1 MRWTIVSP
9 RADRDRRLRGV
20 PGLLVRQQ
28 RESQALARRPRSSC
42 FPSSPRRFR
51 AAAGSVGRVLK
62 CPRCRSRLLDT
73 QDMQRNTRFSY
84 SRCPHGHGR
93 FTTFFNFLREK
104 DFVRPLS
111 AAQLDELRQ
120 HVQTVNCSN
129 CGAPIDLAHASSC
142 GHCGSA
148 LSILDMQQAEK
159 VVEQLRRAVRAATGG
174 SGTPARAGTSAARDR
189 RDVRRNARHDLA
201 VERCVVDRPGRSRI
215 ERGRAVA
222 EEMNVRKPEGF
233 RLPTSGSLNVG
244 SRRPSGLRVYCRNW
258 ASCARVRRHCD
269 PIFLPFK
276 SPASRLAM
284 TSASLTFSS
293 FAASAGVSTSAGPGS
308 T

>member
-1 MRWTIVSP
+1 MNCPSCTSEMTVHALGDRLAARIEIDACEACQAFWFDSSESP
-9 RADRDRRLRGV
+9 RLSPASTLK
-20 PGLLVRQQ
+20 LFSLIA
-28 RESQALARRPRSSC
+28 ETL
-42 FPSSPRRFR
+42 PRRS
-51 AAAGSVGRVLK
+51 GSVARVLK

-159 VVEQLRRAVRAATGG
+159 VVEQLRRAAEPQPGG
-174 SGTPARAGTSAARDR
+174 SGAPARAGTSAA
-189 RDVRRNARHDLA
+189 
-201 VERCVVDRPGRSRI
+201 
-215 ERGRAVA
+215 
-222 EEMNVRKPEGF
+222 
-233 RLPTSGSLNVG
+233 
-244 SRRPSGLRVYCRNW
+244 
-258 ASCARVRRHCD
+258 
-269 PIFLPFK
+269 
-276 SPASRLAM
+276 
-284 TSASLTFSS
+284 
-293 FAASAGVSTSAGPGS
+293 
-308 T
+308 